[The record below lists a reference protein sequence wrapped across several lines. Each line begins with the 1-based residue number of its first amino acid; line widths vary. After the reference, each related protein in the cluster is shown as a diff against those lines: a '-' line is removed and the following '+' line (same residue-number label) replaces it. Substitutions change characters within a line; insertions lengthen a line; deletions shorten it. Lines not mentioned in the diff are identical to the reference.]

1 MSCWLDILH
10 NRPMGLHKIGLN
22 SSFPSSRI
30 IKHLVPG
37 NHIWERPDKWHWNP
51 IGCCRLGV
59 EEECC
64 LFDRF
69 ECGWRQSTHASHI
82 PAPFLEPII
91 SPPPL
96 LIAQI
101 AYSTQAC
108 VCVCRLKMGRIE
120 KCYNEQNKSENIPV
134 SSLHS
139 FLPTIIQSTNL
150 SVLDYVDINYLHAA
164 RPPTL
169 HSTDVL
175 YHSALRF
182 ISGAASELI
191 TGTCTGM

>member
-10 NRPMGLHKIGLN
+10 NKPMGLHKIGLN

-139 FLPTIIQSTNL
+139 FLPTTYSSLYRCFVSQRSEIHIRSSLMRRAHHWDLYRNVGWPSL
-150 SVLDYVDINYLHAA
+150 SVRRV
-164 RPPTL
+164 
-169 HSTDVL
+169 STHL
-175 YHSALRF
+175 
-182 ISGAASELI
+182 
-191 TGTCTGM
+191 